1 MKSTSMILSAAL
13 AACAFVAFG
22 SAATPPD
29 QPVLVDTSASA
40 GGVFASSSSSATY
53 TAELA
58 FDGDASTRW
67 LAYTG
72 HKEGGETP
80 MWVTYKFNVP
90 TKVSVLRIRIPSD
103 TQWDERSPKAWTFL
117 GSNDGVNWTTLDTRM
132 DVPWTAGEV
141 KTVSFTNGTAY
152 EYYKFNCTAVLSET
166 SDYMQLYEIEFLYD
180 GFTEDISDL
189 TTTTSGSVSAAST
202 SSQTSVPSKAFD
214 GNRNSSGGRWLAAAT
229 NDMYVVYHF
238 AAATA
243 VNAIRIWNGDDSN
256 GCYNSSGRAPKAWT
270 FSGSNDGS
278 VWTPLVARTDET
290 GWSANGESRY
300 YAFYNQTA
308 YAYYKFNCTET
319 NGATDWLQICEL
331 EFYNIPQ
338 DGPDPTALVYS
349 SELTFP
355 ATPAAAL
362 ENFPVLVRISQ
373 TTIDGFLYDA
383 CPDSSHLWFTD
394 ANGTLLPFEVDSWNA
409 SGTSLVWVSVPSLS
423 NSAVITMHWAGDTA
437 NVPDDIPASREVW
450 TRAGYRAVWHFNGSA
465 AESVANLTAT
475 AVGSPTY
482 NGNASYPGPLGKT
495 LWLDGSSYLSF
506 ANDPSWATIGE
517 NSTLSISCLARTTLN
532 SPGCDRMI
540 SSMSDWK
547 NTSGYELTLQGH
559 VAKITVGSSGT
570 GSSGSQFTTDDSS
583 VRLDQAWRY
592 LTATYSTEKTKLY
605 VNGGKKGESQLRPV
619 VAPTGALSIGAEA
632 DGDTRWT
639 GGIDEVRIRA
649 VASTAEWIAE
659 GHATITNTAYI
670 SYGEVTADATAPVV
684 ATPVVARDAGGVFT
698 VTAVVS
704 QNAPAS
710 ICCVVG
716 NVTNAMTTSDSELP
730 MTYSATLSGL
740 AADTTCACVV
750 SATSTSGSVVLRTC
764 QAEFYT
770 GDIAVEKIS
779 DAAED
784 GRVPGVF
791 RITRVDTAHNLPI
804 AYTVGGTATAGQTY
818 EPLSGTT
825 IIPAGTNSIDIVVV
839 PILDQQTTSNTTVTV
854 TLAAGLYGIDEQ
866 NGSAEMTVVNLAAPA
881 GFNVWVAPSN
891 SLASIGSNWSAGHSP
906 TESEHVLFNGDFSTA
921 NCEWDAGAIV
931 ASWTQTNGYTGTVT
945 FDTEFPD
952 YSGATFP
959 LFTISGDCGIY
970 SGKWSCRGNYNNF
983 GASVTPMNT
992 TKADKRWCLNVAVG
1006 GAMTVASGTAIT
1018 ATGRGYGYTNG
1029 IASPA
1034 YGGYAWGGGSSPYG
1048 SIKEPFEPGQGAL
1061 AQGDQRNKI
1070 SGIGGGAIKLVITGT
1085 LTLDGSIVAL
1095 GTADQNIARSGGT
1108 GGSIWITA
1116 SQITGE
1122 GKIDA
1127 SGPTGI
1133 GNDQIVGTGSGGRIA
1148 LYTQSPLAFPI
1159 ANVACSG
1166 TGYKGTS
1173 WQWNSRVS
1181 GPGTI
1186 YVYDPS
1192 QANGTLYVKQSTTV
1206 STQNTK
1212 WTGTPVMGDLALD
1225 AVVIS
1230 GCASLR
1236 IPEGTSLTLPSLAS
1250 VTTSNSGSGSAGL
1263 VYDGGTL
1270 NIGSGDQTLKAN
1282 VAFSSPTAFSFPGN
1296 LTLETGAK
1304 LGSLNSMY
1312 GTAAHCYDQT
1322 FTVSVAGDLTIPTG
1336 ASAGAT
1342 RCCALTTG
1350 SAGRRTAAHGGQSL
1364 YLEEAARTNG
1374 FDSVLSPTMPGGSM
1388 NSSFPAGGA
1397 FTLTVGGTLTLDG
1410 AITADGGEARGSG
1423 STYAGASAGAGGT
1436 INVTA
1441 GALAGEGKITA
1452 DGGCGGAYYAGGA
1465 GGGRVSVRLAGAAST
1480 FSDWWTTNILARGQ
1494 SLGSYTAKASSAGT
1508 VYLQEAANGEAGGL
1522 VVIRND
1528 LAIQAAAANNNA
1540 TTRYPGNGDGCDTP
1554 AALKKTSL
1562 LVAGAAHVELT
1573 DTMRSAAL
1581 EIESGSSIDLAGKVF
1596 TVNAAKL
1603 GERRFATG
1611 KYMAGD
1617 DAVAGFITDSVGG
1630 GMLVIS
1636 GGGFKLLIR

>member
-1 MKSTSMILSAAL
+1 MKSTSMILSAAV
-13 AACAFVAFG
+13 AACVFIAFG
-22 SAATPPD
+22 SAVTPPD
-29 QPVLVDTSASA
+29 QPVLVDTSSSA
-40 GGVFASSSSSATY
+40 GGVFASSSSSATF
-53 TAELA
+53 TAAKA
-58 FDGDASTRW
+58 FDGAWSEITSDRW
-67 LAYTG
+67 LAYTS

-80 MWVTYKFNVP
+80 MYVIYKFNTP
-90 TKVSVLRIRIPSD
+90 TKVSVLRLRIPSD
-103 TQWDERSPKAWTFL
+103 SNWEQRSPKDWTFS
-117 GSNDGVNWTTLDTRM
+117 GSNDGVSWTTLDTRS
-132 DVPWTAGEV
+132 DVSWTAGEV

-152 EYYKFNCTAVLSET
+152 EYYKFNCTAVLLET
-166 SDYMQLYEIEFLYD
+166 SDYMQIYEIQFLYD
-180 GFTEDISDL
+180 GFSEDISDL
-189 TTTTSGSVSAAST
+189 TTMTSGVVSDCSA
-202 SSQTSVPSKAFD
+202 SSQTSTAAKAFD
-214 GNRNSSGGRWLAAAT
+214 GNRNGSGGRWLAAAT

-238 AAATA
+238 NTATN
-243 VNAIRIWNGDDSN
+243 VNAIRIWNGDNSN
-256 GCYNSSGRAPKAWT
+256 GCYSSSERAPKAWT
-270 FSGSNDGS
+270 FSGSNDGA
-278 VWTPLVARTDET
+278 VWMPLVARTDET

-308 YAYYKFNCTET
+308 YAYYKFNCTEM

-355 ATPAAAL
+355 AAPTAAL

-394 ANGTLLPFEVDSWNA
+394 ADGTLLPFEADTWNA
-409 SGTSLVWVSVPSLS
+409 GGTSLVWVSVPSFS
-423 NSAVITMHWAGDTA
+423 RSTTITMHWAGDTA
-437 NVPDDIPASREVW
+437 NVPDEIPASREVW
-450 TRAGYRAVWHFNGSA
+450 TRAGYRAVWHFSGSA
-465 AESVANLTAT
+465 AESVTNLAAT

-482 NGNASYPGPLGKT
+482 NGNAWYSGPLGKT
-495 LWLDGSSYLSF
+495 LWLDGSSYLSY
-506 ANDPSWATIGE
+506 ANNPSWATLGE
-517 NSTLSISCLARTTLN
+517 NSSLTISCWARATAA
-532 SPGCDRMI
+532 GYARMI
-540 SSMSDWK
+540 SSMSNWERPA
-547 NTSGYELTLQGH
+547 GYELTLQDSYT
-559 VAKITVGSSGT
+559 KITVGSSGK
-570 GSSGSQFTTDDSS
+570 SQFQTDIATGPNT
-583 VRLDQAWRY
+583 AWKHF
-592 LTATYSTEKTKLY
+592 TATYAGTNATLY
-605 VNGGKKGESQLRPV
+605 VDGAYAKSNALNKVVTPTEALALGAGSGGGNK
-619 VAPTGALSIGAEA
+619 
-632 DGDTRWT
+632 WT
-639 GGIDEVRIRA
+639 GGLDEVRIRA
-649 VASTAEWIAE
+649 AASTAAWIAE
-659 GHATITNTAYI
+659 ECATMTNAAYV
-670 SYGEVTADATAPVV
+670 SYGKATADASAPVV
-684 ATPVVARDAGGVFT
+684 ATPVVTRNPGGGFT
-698 VTAVVS
+698 VTSAIS
-704 QNAPAS
+704 ENAPAS
-710 ICCVVG
+710 VCCVVG
-716 NVTNAMTTSDSELP
+716 NVTNVMTTSDSELP

-740 AADTTCACVV
+740 AADTTYACVV
-750 SATSTSGSVVLRTC
+750 SAASTGGSVVLRAC
-764 QAEFYT
+764 PAKFYT

-784 GRVPGVF
+784 GLVPGVF
-791 RITRVDTAHNLPI
+791 RIARTDTAYDLPI

-818 EPLSGTT
+818 EALSGTA

-839 PILDQQTTSNTTVTV
+839 PILDQQTTSNTTVTI
-854 TLAAGLYGIDEQ
+854 TLDAGLYGIDAEA
-866 NGSAEMTVVNLAAPA
+866 GSAELTIANLVAPA
-881 GFNVWVAPSN
+881 GFNLWVAPSN
-891 SLASIGSNWSAGHSP
+891 GLASVGTNWSEGHTP
-906 TESEHVLFNGDFSTA
+906 TQSENVLFDGRFSIA
-921 NCEWDAGAIV
+921 NCEWDVGAIV

-970 SGKWSCRGNYNNF
+970 SGKWSCRGNYNNY
-983 GASVTPMNT
+983 GASVETMNT
-992 TKADKRWCLNVAVG
+992 YKTGKRWCLNVAVG
-1006 GAMTVASGTAIT
+1006 GAMTVASGTSVT
-1018 ATGRGYGYTNG
+1018 VTGKGYGYTSG

-1034 YGGYAWGGGSSPYG
+1034 YGGYAWGGGFSPYG
-1048 SIKEPFEPGQGAL
+1048 SIKEPFEPGLGSLSQSDVRG
-1061 AQGDQRNKI
+1061 KI
-1070 SGIGGGAIKLVITGT
+1070 SAIGGGAVKLTVAGA

-1095 GTADQNIARSGGT
+1095 GTADQNVARTGGT
-1108 GGSIWITA
+1108 GGSIWISA
-1116 SQITGE
+1116 NQISGAGT
-1122 GKIDA
+1122 IDA
-1127 SGPTGI
+1127 SAPTGI

-1186 YVYDPS
+1186 YVYDPT
-1192 QANGTLYVKQSTTV
+1192 QTYGTLYVKQSTNV

-1236 IPEGTSLTLPSLAS
+1236 IPEGASLTLPSLAA
-1250 VTTSNSGSGSAGL
+1250 VTTSNTGSGNAGL

-1270 NIGSGDQTLKAN
+1270 NIGNGDQTLKAN
-1282 VAFSSPTAFSFPGN
+1282 VAFASPTAFVFPGD
-1296 LTLETGAK
+1296 LALETGAK

-1322 FTVSVAGDLTIPTG
+1322 FTVSVAGNLTIPTG

-1342 RCCALTTG
+1342 RCCALTAGSTG
-1350 SAGRRTAAHGGQSL
+1350 RYTAAHGGQSL
-1364 YLEEAARTNG
+1364 YLAADARTNG
-1374 FDSVLSPTMPGGSM
+1374 FDSVLSPSMPGGSM
-1388 NSSFPAGGA
+1388 NVNFPAGGA

-1410 AITADGGEARGSG
+1410 SMTADGGGARGNDSA
-1423 STYAGASAGAGGT
+1423 YDGASAGAGGT

-1441 GALAGEGKITA
+1441 GALAGEGKISA
-1452 DGGCGGAYYAGGA
+1452 DGGCGRYCYAGGA
-1465 GGGRVSVRLAGAAST
+1465 GGGRIAVRLTSAGST
-1480 FSDWWTTNILARGQ
+1480 FADWWTTNVFARGE
-1494 SLGSYTAKASSAGT
+1494 SFSGGNGKASSAGT
-1508 VYLQEAANGEAGGL
+1508 VYLQTAANREAGGL

-1603 GERRFATG
+1603 GETRFATG
-1611 KYMAGD
+1611 KYTAD
-1617 DAVAGFITDSVGG
+1617 DAAVAGFITDSVGG

-1636 GGGFKLLIR
+1636 GGGFKLLVR